1 MAGYIGSRAAV
12 ATSGVER
19 KKTFAITTTTTSLTG
34 LDYTPNHVHVFHN
47 GIRLVD
53 GTDYTATNGTSI
65 TLVNAAENGDE
76 VVVVSYGTFSPADT
90 YTKTEADD
98 RYVNASGDTM
108 TGELL
113 VGTAT
118 SASTSLHVYKS
129 TGEIA
134 RFSTPN
140 GQIGKIIIGRPDV
153 STEGAKLQYNSNNG
167 AATFGTVYTGHEIVL
182 SSGDTDRMRIDSA
195 GRVTMPYQPSFM
207 ATSSATGNTGASG
220 NLVFANVSVNV
231 GNSYNPSTGYF
242 TAPIAGV
249 YQFSA
254 HTLSRSGGPSY
265 THFRKNGSN
274 YVLCEDTGGSTAYR
288 ETSGTIIV
296 QLAAN
301 DTVNIYSPSNTYGS
315 IYDWFSGH
323 LIG

>member
-108 TGELL
+108 TGGLIVSAADTNDIIKL
-113 VGTAT
+113 SRTGT
-118 SASTSLHVYKS
+118 SAGSGY
-129 TGEIA
+129 I
-134 RFSTPN
+134 
-140 GQIGKIIIGRPDV
+140 
-153 STEGAKLQYNSNNG
+153 YSNQNETFGVHNG
-167 AATFGTVYTGHEIVL
+167 AGAYQLMV
-182 SSGDTDRMRIDSA
+182 DSA
-195 GRVTMPYQPSFM
+195 GRVTMPYQPHFVVKANYGSHTVLNDASPDWSLVYRNNGGHFN
-207 ATSSATGNTGASG
+207 TSTDTFTVPVTGLYFFRTHALIDKSANSG
-220 NLVFANVSVNV
+220 YNYAYAQFYFNGS
-231 GNSYNPSTGYF
+231 SYNDIGHTPSNGTTSYIDVALTVVVYLQAGDTAQARYTTVNGAAFYAGSTYNSFTGY
-242 TAPIAGV
+242 
-249 YQFSA
+249 
-254 HTLSRSGGPSY
+254 
-265 THFRKNGSN
+265 
-274 YVLCEDTGGSTAYR
+274 
-288 ETSGTIIV
+288 
-296 QLAAN
+296 
-301 DTVNIYSPSNTYGS
+301 
-315 IYDWFSGH
+315 